1 MARFSEEDRAT
12 IWGMREAGVPVKRI
26 AMHLDRTSTVLEAR
40 LGNARKAVPQSG
52 TSGRVDNCPEA
63 TCRSAHFPH
72 RPTTNVDHDRVMAA
86 LICSGSQL
94 DPVTRLDGSYDVD
107 HVVRSLAF
115 EVASER
121 CKEGGPRVAQAAQ
134 RGDCHAF
141 SAPCPTLSA
150 TDEPD
155 VFLIEPGV
163 RQSGEKATFRR
174 RLDGRVASALA
185 RVPNPHPDGH
195 RQPRLTGLR
204 IWSNEWTARIQS
216 TLLHAP

>member
-1 MARFSEEDRAT
+1 
-12 IWGMREAGVPVKRI
+12 
-26 AMHLDRTSTVLEAR
+26 
-40 LGNARKAVPQSG
+40 
-52 TSGRVDNCPEA
+52 
-63 TCRSAHFPH
+63 
-72 RPTTNVDHDRVMAA
+72 MAA

-204 IWSNEWTARIQS
+204 IWSNEWPARIQS

>member
-52 TSGRVDNCPEA
+52 TSGRVDNCRKRLA
-63 TCRSAHFPH
+63 DRRTSRD

-115 EVASER
+115 ES
-121 CKEGGPRVAQAAQ
+121 CQ
-134 RGDCHAF
+134 RALQG
-141 SAPCPTLSA
+141 
-150 TDEPD
+150 
-155 VFLIEPGV
+155 
-163 RQSGEKATFRR
+163 RR
-174 RLDGRVASALA
+174 
-185 RVPNPHPDGH
+185 
-195 RQPRLTGLR
+195 
-204 IWSNEWTARIQS
+204 TARGS
-216 TLLHAP
+216 GRATR

>member
-63 TCRSAHFPH
+63 TCRSAHFP
-72 RPTTNVDHDRVMAA
+72 RSPNDKCR
-86 LICSGSQL
+86 SRSKL